1 MERHLVTAFILL
13 VGIVLYALGFTGSG
27 AALIGIGGAFE
38 LWFWV
43 RVLRPRQRP
52 TRP

>member
-13 VGIVLYALGFTGSG
+13 VAVVLYSLGFTGSG
-27 AALIGIGGAFE
+27 TALIGIGGAFE

-43 RVLRPRQRP
+43 RVLPPRQRP
-52 TRP
+52 SRP